1 MCDINLFVPN
11 IENKLREG
19 AISSRIAML
28 TLIDIIYISIIQKN
42 LEDYKSKLESSKIA
56 MDYLKI

>member
-11 IENKLREG
+11 IENNLREG

-28 TLIDIIYISIIQKN
+28 TLIDIIYISIIQKDLN
-42 LEDYKSKLESSKIA
+42 YAESKLESSKSTVEC
-56 MDYLKI
+56 LKV

>member
-11 IENKLREG
+11 IENNLREG

-28 TLIDIIYISIIQKN
+28 TLIDIIYISIIQKDLN
-42 LEDYKSKLESSKIA
+42 YAKLKLESSK
-56 MDYLKI
+56 MTVDYLKV